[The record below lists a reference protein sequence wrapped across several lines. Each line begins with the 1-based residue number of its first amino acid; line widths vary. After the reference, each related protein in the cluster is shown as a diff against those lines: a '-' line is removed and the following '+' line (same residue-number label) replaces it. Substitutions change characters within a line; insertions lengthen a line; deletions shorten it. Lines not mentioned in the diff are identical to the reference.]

1 MSSESEE
8 GNDEELLSNSSRPMS
23 QLELRASLLS
33 VGKIHAEFWSMPFN
47 HELTPV
53 SGSSSKNRY
62 RTILPNIHSRV
73 MLPQMGNDLSSSYIN
88 ANYIRGFR
96 DKPRQYIATQGPL
109 SNTVYDFWRMVVM
122 TQSPVIVMLT
132 NLEENN
138 KSKCSPYFPVVGDN
152 TFGDIRV
159 VAIRSD
165 RFNGY
170 LVTELEIHWNDKKH
184 KVCHFWYNS
193 WPDHGIPESPV
204 PLLQMLEHVNICRRP
219 FPLDPVV
226 VHCSAGIGRSGCF
239 IGIDI
244 GVKQLKEEGFVDL
257 LKILCHIRQDRGG
270 MIQTN
275 EQYEFVH
282 RALLLYE
289 QELEKRRTEGTDGL
303 LPFFS
308 E

>member
-1 MSSESEE
+1 
-8 GNDEELLSNSSRPMS
+8 
-23 QLELRASLLS
+23 
-33 VGKIHAEFWSMPFN
+33 
-47 HELTPV
+47 
-53 SGSSSKNRY
+53 
-62 RTILPNIHSRV
+62 
-73 MLPQMGNDLSSSYIN
+73 
-88 ANYIRGFR
+88 
-96 DKPRQYIATQGPL
+96 
-109 SNTVYDFWRMVVM
+109 MVVM